1 MAKTDHRETGTR
13 SHQMPPEN
21 KCPDDETDPS
31 STIHNTY
38 YSEHDLYTLLEEK
51 ENDLTLA
58 AELGKALLEQN
69 EELSRQ
75 NEIISEDFASKL
87 EQLEQDKY
95 RLKLQI
101 EVMEEEYEQRI
112 SDLQSDLNQ
121 IRATLQEAE
130 YHHRTTER
138 ERSGLIGQLTEQNQR
153 LTSELKE
160 AGKREE
166 ELQKRLLEL
175 RSQVNDKRV
184 TMQDHVNHLETLK
197 DEINLVTQRKQNL
210 EQRISELVGERSIL
224 SGDLDETSE
233 RILSLERQNREQD
246 NQLRNNHRIMTE
258 LESKNQNL
266 SERLESLS
274 RSYSSTTSSHV
285 SSGSGGQTSLLNEL
299 ENSENFLPYGSGS
312 GGRRRCSQ
320 IDEEEFEEDFDD
332 SEMTCIDEQGR
343 HLLHGIH
350 HGRTGIAGRT
360 GDEEDDED
368 DSRMKELRDEVLTV
382 YHQIRHLCSDIRAS
396 RLCQQHRATS
406 TTSEPPSSRSLR
418 NSSQRKSQPSHGQKR
433 RRDSSDSMLTTS
445 EGSGGSSAS
454 STCSDD
460 LGGTKIEVFT
470 VKTGLLTEALADL
483 QDLIQGCL
491 SSDGL
496 GKNVSTRHGAHD
508 SGRESA
514 IDDDTHLEMEIHST
528 NEAYDKMLV
537 QMKTAT
543 GNLKRKDEEINELQ
557 SKLSMTEVQLKN
569 ACEERD
575 NFKRDLENVTSDG
588 GLSKDQLIRKAWEVR
603 DAAVK
608 RKNAAEVELA
618 KERIGVMQVNSQLL
632 EAIQQKVELSQQL
645 DDWKTDMEL
654 LLEGQIRDRLIDSES
669 RSKNVFA
676 TTNSSAPSLWN
687 GSSSSTTNTN
697 TANNG
702 NLAASASGST
712 NGTVSS
718 RFFGLFQRH

>member
-460 LGGTKIEVFT
+460 LGGTKVEVFT

>member
-1 MAKTDHRETGTR
+1 MCCKKK
-13 SHQMPPEN
+13 S
-21 KCPDDETDPS
+21 
-31 STIHNTY
+31 
-38 YSEHDLYTLLEEK
+38 
-51 ENDLTLA
+51 
-58 AELGKALLEQN
+58 
-69 EELSRQ
+69 ELSL
-75 NEIISEDFASKL
+75 EISPSPSLFQ
-87 EQLEQDKY
+87 QLEQDRY

-112 SDLQSDLNQ
+112 SDLQTDLNK
-121 IRATLQEAE
+121 IRAALQEAE
-130 YHHRTTER
+130 HHHRTTER

-166 ELQKRLLEL
+166 ELQKRLQEL

-210 EQRISELVGERSIL
+210 EERISELVGERSIL

-233 RILSLERQNREQD
+233 RVLSLERQNREQD
-246 NQLRNNHRIMTE
+246 NQLRNNHRVMTE

-274 RSYSSTTSSHV
+274 RSYSSTTSSHM

-299 ENSENFLPYGSGS
+299 ENSENFLPYGTGS

-332 SEMTCIDEQGR
+332 SEMTCIDERGH
-343 HLLHGIH
+343 HLVDDIH
-350 HGRTGIAGRT
+350 HGHAGVGGGGR
-360 GDEEDDED
+360 GVDDEDGDSD

-382 YHQIRHLCSDIRAS
+382 YHQIRHLCSDIRES
-396 RLCQQHRATS
+396 RLCQHHRGT
-406 TTSEPPSSRSLR
+406 TTSEPPSSRSLQ
-418 NSSQRKSQPSHGQKR
+418 NSSQRKSQPLHGQKR

-460 LGGTKIEVFT
+460 LGGTKVQVFT
-470 VKTGLLTEALADL
+470 VKNGLLTEALADL
-483 QDLIQGCL
+483 QDLIHGCL
-491 SSDGL
+491 SSDAPNKHAL
-496 GKNVSTRHGAHD
+496 SRHGAHD

-537 QMKTAT
+537 QMKTTT

-575 NFKRDLENVTSDG
+575 NFKRDLEHVASDG

-654 LLEGQIRDRLIDSES
+654 LLEGQIRDRLIDSER
-669 RSKNVFA
+669 RSKNVF
-676 TTNSSAPSLWN
+676 TTSNSSAPSLWN
-687 GSSSSTTNTN
+687 GSSSSSSTT

-702 NLAASASGST
+702 NLAGSASGST
-712 NGTVSS
+712 NASVSS